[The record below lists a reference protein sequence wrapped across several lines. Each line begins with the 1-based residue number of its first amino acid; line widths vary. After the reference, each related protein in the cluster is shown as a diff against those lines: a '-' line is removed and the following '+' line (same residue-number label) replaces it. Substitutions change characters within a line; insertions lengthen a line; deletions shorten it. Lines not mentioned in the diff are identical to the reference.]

1 MSNIVAQIS
10 SVILAGTNLE
20 DEQMFDG
27 IRNLANMTVPSYP
40 KARLLQII
48 LDPRIIA
55 NEASVFVKYA
65 ELKFGEIRKQLIYD
79 LGRSLNYKEVVM
91 MLMSFVNQLP
101 DNNETISINGNG
113 AIEKISNGYKN
124 SKIKLL
130 YKKCQDL
137 GLQYGF
143 LNLFPA
149 SVLIKMTK
157 SRHKIIDQIIKRV
170 NDKYEFKDIIQL
182 LSSNYERGVN
192 IVKVVS
198 AISQSQE
205 GSFKYVMSLPE
216 PVIEILLD
224 YTNLTSRKLTH
235 ERIGDLLE
243 IYDKKQDIFASVKKK
258 PLLAKLFMLHDDCE
272 VIKNFLD
279 VIAANNRKIASI
291 HSFNS
296 SLSSFLFSY
305 ISGKAQSEDA
315 IALMELAKED
325 IKRCKLI
332 ITNMPIIR
340 NLALDIAFL
349 SNLASKYSGLFD
361 LIFDKRSDNLDTI
374 YHIKK
379 SKKVS
384 AEKVINDIISMGS
397 LEKIEKFFYNMNK
410 KYD

>member
-1 MSNIVAQIS
+1 
-10 SVILAGTNLE
+10 
-20 DEQMFDG
+20 
-27 IRNLANMTVPSYP
+27 
-40 KARLLQII
+40 
-48 LDPRIIA
+48 
-55 NEASVFVKYA
+55 
-65 ELKFGEIRKQLIYD
+65 
-79 LGRSLNYKEVVM
+79 